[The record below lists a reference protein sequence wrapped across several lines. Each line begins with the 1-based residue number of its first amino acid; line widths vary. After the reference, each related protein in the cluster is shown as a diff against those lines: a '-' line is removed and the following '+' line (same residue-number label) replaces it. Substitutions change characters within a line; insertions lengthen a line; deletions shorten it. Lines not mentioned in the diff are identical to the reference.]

1 VALRPHGPS
10 VSAPHQLDERARG
23 GFRQAFGYPP
33 GAVAVAPGRMNII
46 GEHTDY
52 NEGWVLPA
60 AIDRHVAVALRLRR
74 DNQLALR
81 SDRYQAPVAL
91 DGLPPRRQGNWTDYL
106 VGVTR
111 EIDKLYGAGPGFDV
125 FVASD
130 LPVGSGLSSSGA
142 LEVAG
147 AVAMLAA
154 RGIEMPTVEI
164 ARLCQ
169 RAENG
174 FVGARTGIMD
184 QFTALRARGGNAILL
199 DCRSLHE
206 EQVPLPDGRYAWLLA
221 DSRVR
226 HELAGSAYN
235 QRRAECE
242 AAATALGLTSL
253 RDATEGD
260 LERIDNPV
268 EQHRARHVITEN
280 ARVLQAADALRR
292 RAPRGLGPILYASHE
307 SLRIDFAVS
316 CRELD
321 CLVELAAGTP
331 QVIGA
336 RMMGGGFG
344 GCVLLLL
351 EATGIDDV
359 EQHLAEGYAEE
370 FRKKPEF
377 YRVRSVDGA
386 MSERTR

>member
-1 VALRPHGPS
+1 
-10 VSAPHQLDERARG
+10 
-23 GFRQAFGYPP
+23 
-33 GAVAVAPGRMNII
+33 MNII

-52 NEGWVLPA
+52 NEGFVLPA

-74 DNQLALR
+74 DDQVALR
-81 SDRYQAPVAL
+81 SDRYQAIVNL
-91 DGLPPRRQGNWTDYL
+91 DSLPARRQGNWTDYL
-106 VGVTR
+106 VGVAR
-111 EIDKLYGAGPGFDV
+111 EIDQQHGVGPGFDV
-125 FVASD
+125 FIASD

-142 LEVAG
+142 LEVAS

-154 RGIEMPTVEI
+154 RGIEMSALEI

-169 RAENG
+169 AAENG

-184 QFTALRARGGNAILL
+184 QFTALKARGGNAILL
-199 DCRSLHE
+199 DCRSLQD
-206 EQVPLPDGRYAWLLA
+206 EQVPLPDGRFAWLLA

-235 QRRAECE
+235 QRRSECE
-242 AAATALGLTSL
+242 AAARALGLSSL
-253 RDATEGD
+253 RDATEAD
-260 LERIDNPV
+260 LERITNPI
-268 EQHRARHVITEN
+268 EQHRARHIVTEN

-292 RAPRGLGPILYASHE
+292 RAPRGLGPLLYASHE
-307 SLRIDFAVS
+307 SLRLDFAVS

-344 GCVLLLL
+344 GCVLVLL
-351 EATGIDDV
+351 EATVMDDV
-359 EQHLAEGYAEE
+359 EQHLAQGYADE
-370 FRKKPEF
+370 FHKTPEF

>member
-1 VALRPHGPS
+1 M
-10 VSAPHQLDERARG
+10 SAPHQLDERART

-52 NEGWVLPA
+52 NDGYVLPA

-74 DNQLALR
+74 DARVALR
-81 SDRYQAPVAL
+81 SDRYQAAVDL
-91 DGLPPRRQGNWTDYL
+91 DGLPSRRQGNWGDYL
-106 VGVTR
+106 VGVAR
-111 EIDKLYGAGPGFDV
+111 QIDKHHGAGPGFDV

-130 LPVGSGLSSSGA
+130 LPVGAGLSSSGA
-142 LEVAG
+142 LEVAA

-154 RGIEMPTVEI
+154 RGIEMPALEI

-169 RAENG
+169 TAENV

-184 QFTALRARGGNAILL
+184 QFTALKARGGNAILL
-199 DCRSLHE
+199 DCRSMQE
-206 EQVPLPDGRYAWLLA
+206 EQVPLPDGRLAWLLA

-226 HELAGSAYN
+226 HELASSAYN
-235 QRRAECE
+235 QRRVECE
-242 AAATALGLTSL
+242 AAAKALGLSSL
-253 RDATEGD
+253 RDATEND
-260 LERIDNPV
+260 LGRIDNPV

-307 SLRIDFAVS
+307 SLRLDFAVS

-321 CLVELAAGTP
+321 CLVELAAGMS

-344 GCVLLLL
+344 GCVLVLL
-351 EATGIDDV
+351 EATGTDDV
-359 EQHLAEGYAEE
+359 EQHLAEGYADE
-370 FRKKPEF
+370 FHKTPEF

>member
-1 VALRPHGPS
+1 MPV
-10 VSAPHQLDERARG
+10 LD
-23 GFRQAFGYPP
+23 
-33 GAVAVAPGRMNII
+33 
-46 GEHTDY
+46 
-52 NEGWVLPA
+52 
-60 AIDRHVAVALRLRR
+60 
-74 DNQLALR
+74 
-81 SDRYQAPVAL
+81 
-91 DGLPPRRQGNWTDYL
+91 
-106 VGVTR
+106 
-111 EIDKLYGAGPGFDV
+111 
-125 FVASD
+125 
-130 LPVGSGLSSSGA
+130 
-142 LEVAG
+142 
-147 AVAMLAA
+147 
-154 RGIEMPTVEI
+154 I

-169 RAENG
+169 TAENV

-184 QFTALRARGGNAILL
+184 QFTALTARGGNAMLL
-199 DCRSLHE
+199 DCRSMDE

-242 AAATALGLTSL
+242 AAAKALGLASL
-253 RDATEGD
+253 RDATEND
-260 LERIDNPV
+260 LERIDNPI
-268 EQHRARHVITEN
+268 ERHRARHVISEN

-292 RAPRGLGPILYASHE
+292 RAPRGLGPLLYASHE
-307 SLRIDFAVS
+307 SLRLDFAVS

-344 GCVLLLL
+344 GCVLVLL
-351 EATGIDDV
+351 EATGTNDV
-359 EQHLAEGYAEE
+359 EQHLAEGYAQE
-370 FRKKPEF
+370 FHKTPEF